1 MTSVID
7 ALARALDA
15 FPNRVA
21 LRFLDYSDGT
31 VTVRSHTYRQLWDE
45 IAVASAHLPGTPGDR
60 VLPLIPGD
68 DRLLILILGAMYRG
82 MIPIPVPFPIT
93 RGPETERLHHIMTDS
108 SPTVVIADDTTAT
121 SLDLAS
127 LTPSSQIL
135 SPDKLTEPTDVDEPV
150 PTGPDSPAFLQYTS
164 GSTGHPKGVLNDHRA
179 LAYQAEFVANG
190 LEPGELLS
198 MVSWLPLHHDMGL
211 IYCLVSPSP
220 ATPGTRPGRALR
232 TGRAATWRR
241 GRSYDLL
248 GAVLGTPQ
256 PAAVRRWPGPDP
268 DCSGFHTPAGPAACS
283 SAGRG
288 SCLTIPSFSHCA
300 TRAGRLVSPMPPSAG

>member
-1 MTSVID
+1 MTSVIN

-45 IAVASAHLPGTPGDR
+45 IAVAAAHLPGTPGDR

-93 RGPETERLHHIMTDS
+93 RGPETERLHHIITAS

-135 SPDKLTEPTDVDEPV
+135 SPDKPTET
-150 PTGPDSPAFLQYTS
+150 
-164 GSTGHPKGVLNDHRA
+164 RI
-179 LAYQAEFVANG
+179 
-190 LEPGELLS
+190 LS
-198 MVSWLPLHHDMGL
+198 
-211 IYCLVSPSP
+211 
-220 ATPGTRPGRALR
+220 LR
-232 TGRAATWRR
+232 TTSTVGDAPPR
-241 GRSYDLL
+241 
-248 GAVLGTPQ
+248 VIF
-256 PAAVRRWPGPDP
+256 VHGP
-268 DCSGFHTPAGPAACS
+268 FPAGTS
-283 SAGRG
+283 
-288 SCLTIPSFSHCA
+288 TYQIPQ
-300 TRAGRLVSPMPPSAG
+300 LSPPIV

>member
-1 MTSVID
+1 MTSVIN

-45 IAVASAHLPGTPGDR
+45 IAVAAAHLPGTPGDR

-68 DRLLILILGAMYRG
+68 DCLLILILGAMYRG

-93 RGPETERLHHIMTDS
+93 RGPETERLHHIITDS

-135 SPDKLTEPTDVDEPV
+135 SPDKLTEPTDVDGWRRSTTSDFHSRTV
-150 PTGPDSPAFLQYTS
+150 PGGHFYLSDSPA
-164 GSTGHPKGVLNDHRA
+164 
-179 LAYQAEFVANG
+179 LAT
-190 LEPGELLS
+190 
-198 MVSWLPLHHDMGL
+198 H
-211 IYCLVSPSP
+211 
-220 ATPGTRPGRALR
+220 
-232 TGRAATWRR
+232 
-241 GRSYDLL
+241 
-248 GAVLGTPQ
+248 
-256 PAAVRRWPGPDP
+256 
-268 DCSGFHTPAGPAACS
+268 
-283 SAGRG
+283 
-288 SCLTIPSFSHCA
+288 CLTDLIRSRRTTNHQ
-300 TRAGRLVSPMPPSAG
+300 

>member
-1 MTSVID
+1 MTSVIN

-21 LRFLDYSDGT
+21 LHFLDYSDGT

-45 IAVASAHLPGTPGDR
+45 IAVAAAHLPGTPGDR

-93 RGPETERLHHIMTDS
+93 RGPETERLHHIITDS

-150 PTGPDSPAFLQYTS
+150 PTGPDTPAFLQYTS

-190 LEPGELLS
+190 LEPGS
-198 MVSWLPLHHDMGL
+198 CYPWSPG
-211 IYCLVSPSP
+211 SPS
-220 ATPGTRPGRALR
+220 TT
-232 TGRAATWRR
+232 TW
-241 GRSYDLL
+241 
-248 GAVLGTPQ
+248 A
-256 PAAVRRWPGPDP
+256 
-268 DCSGFHTPAGPAACS
+268 S
-283 SAGRG
+283 STA
-288 SCLTIPSFSHCA
+288 
-300 TRAGRLVSPMPPSAG
+300 

>member
-1 MTSVID
+1 MTSVINV
-7 ALARALDA
+7 LARALDA

-45 IAVASAHLPGTPGDR
+45 IAVAAAHLPGTPGDR

-93 RGPETERLHHIMTDS
+93 RGPETERLHHIITDS

-135 SPDKLTEPTDVDEPV
+135 SPDKLTEPTDVDGWRRSTTSDFRSRTV
-150 PTGPDSPAFLQYTS
+150 PGGHFYLSDSPA
-164 GSTGHPKGVLNDHRA
+164 
-179 LAYQAEFVANG
+179 LAT
-190 LEPGELLS
+190 
-198 MVSWLPLHHDMGL
+198 H
-211 IYCLVSPSP
+211 
-220 ATPGTRPGRALR
+220 
-232 TGRAATWRR
+232 
-241 GRSYDLL
+241 
-248 GAVLGTPQ
+248 
-256 PAAVRRWPGPDP
+256 
-268 DCSGFHTPAGPAACS
+268 
-283 SAGRG
+283 
-288 SCLTIPSFSHCA
+288 CLTDLIRSRRTTNHQ
-300 TRAGRLVSPMPPSAG
+300 